1 MEPIT
6 GPNNDGGISDIIVA
20 IFTLFFVIGLIMFA
34 AKMIFRS
41 DGVPAVTVEEDEEK
55 EDD

>member
-6 GPNNDGGISDIIVA
+6 GANNDGGISDIIVA
-20 IFTLFFVIGLIMFA
+20 IFTLFCVIGVIMFA
-34 AKMIFRS
+34 TKMIFRG
-41 DGVPAVTVEEDEEK
+41 DGVPAVKVEEEES